1 MKHRQIMRVEGKER
15 WQKRRSEDYRLCP
28 AWQRPARSTMAY
40 VAGERKLFLLESS
53 ALDSNGEEMR
63 SKHVP
68 LEGQYQLGE
77 FHHLRN
83 ELRKYSTKFEYSEC
97 CLQHLILCVC
107 ACGCVHGSTFHTA
120 QQIFIKQ
127 CPWKKDRL

>member
-1 MKHRQIMRVEGKER
+1 
-15 WQKRRSEDYRLCP
+15 
-28 AWQRPARSTMAY
+28 MAY

-83 ELRKYSTKFEYSEC
+83 ELRKYSTKFEYCRMLPSTFDFV
-97 CLQHLILCVC
+97 CVC
-107 ACGCVHGSTFHTA
+107 VRVRAWQHISHSSTNFHKTVSVEERP
-120 QQIFIKQ
+120 FVT
-127 CPWKKDRL
+127 LS